1 MYSLVKK
8 GCILFLKHM
17 KKILGF
23 VLLVMLSGYGAFSQ
37 IIIPKKDYVPEARHP
52 RYSFS
57 ISLISGANSSPVS
70 FGIYRQNPDSTT
82 KIIFLTQEAF
92 LRQATGHENSR
103 ANPEKINY
111 FEKYGIDTNV
121 LDQLWKLKYE
131 EFPYEKSDELGW
143 GSSLGV
149 PSKGQFS
156 LLSNFGIQ
164 QMTDVC
170 FGENV
175 WLFLQK
181 VSDPVWQGQYQQ
193 MR

>member
-1 MYSLVKK
+1 MLAFLRAAF
-8 GCILFLKHM
+8 LFLQFM
-17 KKILGF
+17 KNKTPF
-23 VLLVMLSGYGAFSQ
+23 LLLMLINFSAFSQ

-82 KIIFLTQEAF
+82 EIIFLTQDAF
-92 LRQATGHENSR
+92 LRQASGHENSR

-111 FEKYGIDTNV
+111 FNKYGIDTKV

-131 EFPYEKSDELGW
+131 QFPYENNDEFGW
-143 GSSLGV
+143 GSSMGV
-149 PSKGQFS
+149 PSEGQFS

-164 QMTDVC
+164 HITDVC